1 VTSAPTLLSTARV
14 FVRRASALDIP
25 ALAALRTAWT
35 VEDTDVADDPSF
47 EDRFADWHLAEE
59 SRRLSWLAM
68 VDDVPVGMLNLV
80 TVARMPRP
88 GQDNIRWGY
97 ISNVFVLAAYRNHG
111 VGRRMLDAAVDFARR
126 ERYVRLTLHPTA
138 RSVPFYRRAGFGP
151 KPELLSLDLS
161 GEH

>member
-1 VTSAPTLLSTARV
+1 MAT
-14 FVRRASALDIP
+14 
-25 ALAALRTAWT
+25 LRTAWT
-35 VEDTDVADDPSF
+35 VEDTDVADDASF

-111 VGRRMLDAAVDFARR
+111 VGRRLLDAAVDFARR
-126 ERYVRLTLHPTA
+126 ERYVRLT
-138 RSVPFYRRAGFGP
+138 
-151 KPELLSLDLS
+151 
-161 GEH
+161 